1 MWYTVK
7 IRFYVNEKPV
17 ITYYEKAFW
26 FKRNA
31 LDYIDSI
38 ESIGIKSDSTLEELA
53 FKGLRV
59 KAELYDRKDNCIYD
73 TRLIVELDE
82 DSRVEVMQA

>member
-7 IRFYVNEKPV
+7 IRFYVNDRPV
-17 ITYYEKAFW
+17 ITFYEKAFW

-38 ESIGIKSDSTLEELA
+38 ESVGVQSNCSLEELA
-53 FKGLRV
+53 LKGLRA
-59 KAELYDRKDNCIYD
+59 KAELYDRKDNCMFGKRIV
-73 TRLIVELDE
+73 VELDK